1 MNMFKLF
8 FVLTALNFAV
18 IAQDS
23 VCTIDTRYLE
33 DTDI

>member
-1 MNMFKLF
+1 MKMFKLF
-8 FVLTALNFAV
+8 FVLTALNVAV